1 MGSVLRSRID
11 TRSDEYQRNLAAMQA
26 LWDEVAGQLAARS
39 RRSAAS
45 ATSTATEP
53 AARCSPASG
62 SRRSSIRD
70 TPLLELSPLAG
81 WGSEFPI
88 GAGVVNAIGVV
99 EGVECAISATDMTY
113 RGGSMNPR
121 SVDKGQRFQEIV
133 RANRLP
139 WISLNESAGADLPY
153 QADIFIRGGAG
164 FKNQTQLSKLGVP
177 TITVGFGPATA
188 GGAYTPGH
196 ERLHGVRQGPR
207 HRAISAAR
215 RW

>member
-11 TRSDEYQRNLAAMQA
+11 TRRDEYQLNLAAMQA
-26 LWDEVAGQLAARS
+26 LWGEVAEQLARVPSIGGQRYVDRHRARGKLL
-39 RRSAAS
+39 
-45 ATSTATEP
+45 
-53 AARCSPASG
+53 ARERIEALVDH
-62 SRRSSIRD
+62 D

-99 EGVECAISATDMTY
+99 AGVECAISATDMTY

-139 WISLNESAGADLPY
+139 WIS
-153 QADIFIRGGAG
+153 
-164 FKNQTQLSKLGVP
+164 
-177 TITVGFGPATA
+177 
-188 GGAYTPGH
+188 
-196 ERLHGVRQGPR
+196 
-207 HRAISAAR
+207 R
-215 RW
+215 RVSW